1 MVKTE
6 PEMER
11 SKEKMEARME
21 ARMVA
26 SRTKTM
32 LEEWKVQTTLAE
44 EDEIQRDLKLI
55 LKLLT

>member
-1 MVKTE
+1 MVEVKTE
-6 PEMER
+6 PEMD
-11 SKEKMEARME
+11 KKMEARTEARME

-44 EDEIQRDLKLI
+44 EDDFREI
-55 LKLLT
+55 